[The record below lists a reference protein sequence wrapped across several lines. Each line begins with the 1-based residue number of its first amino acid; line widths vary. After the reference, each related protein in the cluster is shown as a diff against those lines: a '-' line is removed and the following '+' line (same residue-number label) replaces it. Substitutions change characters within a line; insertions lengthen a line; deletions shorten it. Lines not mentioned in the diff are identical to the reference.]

1 VSDESRS
8 DDAASAD
15 AGSPRIEGISWGE
28 VRVEGARAPYRDA
41 KLWPGGS
48 RGWDWNE
55 TGTSHSPGIQP
66 EDVEELLEKGA
77 KTVVLARGMN
87 ERLQVM
93 DETLQMLQ
101 RRNIPVHVLPTREA
115 VELYNELAEDEPV
128 GGLFHSTC

>member
-1 VSDESRS
+1 VSDEARS
-8 DDAASAD
+8 EDAASAD

-41 KLWPGGS
+41 KVWPGGS